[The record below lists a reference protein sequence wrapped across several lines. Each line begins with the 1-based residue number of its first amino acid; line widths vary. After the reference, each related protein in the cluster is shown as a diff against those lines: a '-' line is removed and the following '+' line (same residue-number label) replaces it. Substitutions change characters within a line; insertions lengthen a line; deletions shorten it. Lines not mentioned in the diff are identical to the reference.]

1 MFEGKP
7 VRQYLK
13 VRLLNKHDLKLKNMI
28 RYFLNIIFVIEQRR
42 DNRQVRK
49 EQSTIKK
56 LLQKSKQEL
65 MIPWTKGG
73 SKEKGSEQ
81 V

>member
-28 RYFLNIIFVIEQRR
+28 RFFLNIIFVIEQRR

-49 EQSTIKK
+49 ET
-56 LLQKSKQEL
+56 EYN
-65 MIPWTKGG
+65 
-73 SKEKGSEQ
+73 
-81 V
+81 